1 MELGASIFVCEL
13 PFDGNGILVLLIQ
26 VVLHFA
32 TQFLGRADMRFQA
45 TSDQEP
51 DFNFCHVQLA
61 SMLRCVVKFK
71 SLTEA
76 PPVASLK
83 WKPI

>member
-13 PFDGNGILVLLIQ
+13 PFDGNGILVLSIQ

-32 TQFLGRADMRFQA
+32 TQFLGRADRTFQA

-51 DFNFCHVQLA
+51 DFNFRHVQPA
-61 SMLRCVVKFK
+61 SMLIPTHQSFWWNGM
-71 SLTEA
+71 LFEF
-76 PPVASLK
+76 
-83 WKPI
+83 